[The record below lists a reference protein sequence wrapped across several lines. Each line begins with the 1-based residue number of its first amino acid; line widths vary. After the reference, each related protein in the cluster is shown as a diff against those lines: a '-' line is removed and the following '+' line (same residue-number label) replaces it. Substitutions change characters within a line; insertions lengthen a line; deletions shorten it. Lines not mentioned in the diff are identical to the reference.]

1 MQIPV
6 LGMDPSLRHWGLA
19 EANLDLTDGVL
30 STPVGSI
37 VEPTNLTGKNIRVNT
52 NDQWLA
58 EQLSIPVLEAC
69 RKAKAIFVEVPVGSQ
84 SARAMA
90 SYGICVGILGAVRA
104 LGIPYIQ
111 VMPAEVK
118 RVFTGRVTASKKQ
131 MIEQLIEFYP
141 DVVLPKGKA
150 PNKYGDKSEHIA
162 DATAAIHSGVLTSE
176 FQTLLRI
183 LQKG

>member
-6 LGMDPSLRHWGLA
+6 LGMDPSLKHWGLA
-19 EANLDLTDGVL
+19 EAHLDLSDGIL
-30 STPVGSI
+30 STPIGSI
-37 VEPTNLTGKNIRVNT
+37 IEPKDLTGKNIRVNT

-58 EQLSIPVLEAC
+58 EQLAIPVLEAC
-69 RKAKAIFVEVPVGSQ
+69 KKAKAIFVEVPVGSQ

-111 VMPAEVK
+111 VMPDENK
-118 RVFTGRVTASKKQ
+118 RVFTGNKGATKDQ
-131 MIEQLIEFYP
+131 MIKKLIELYP
-141 DVVLPKGKA
+141 DVVLPKGK
-150 PNKYGDKSEHIA
+150 PPKPYGDKAEHIA
-162 DATAAIHSGVLTSE
+162 DATASIHSGVLTSE

-183 LQKG
+183 YR

>member
-30 STPVGSI
+30 STPVRSI

-90 SYGICVGILGAVRA
+90 SYGIC
-104 LGIPYIQ
+104 IQ